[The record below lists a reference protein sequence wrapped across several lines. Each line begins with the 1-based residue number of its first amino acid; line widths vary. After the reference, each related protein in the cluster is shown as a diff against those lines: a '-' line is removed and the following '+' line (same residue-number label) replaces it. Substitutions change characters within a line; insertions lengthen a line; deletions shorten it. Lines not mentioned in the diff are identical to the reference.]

1 MESKKNSSVDSDD
14 SITRTGFVLTG
25 LVVIMATMF
34 CLVEYNNVDIVGATI
49 DSKLSDIQDEEVIEV
64 NPNTPP
70 PPPPPPPPPAPPEEV
85 EILEEEDER
94 EETKVIIVDQES
106 ATNVVLD
113 IPEEEEEP
121 EVEQIFDVVEEQA
134 SFPGGLQAMMEFL
147 GKNTKYPEMA
157 RENGIQGRVYIQFV
171 VYKDGSIKDVKVM
184 KGRHATL
191 DKEAVRV
198 VKSMPKWV
206 PGKQRGKSVN
216 SRFTLPVKFKIQ

>member
-34 CLVEYNNVDIVGATI
+34 CLVEYNNVDIAGATI

-94 EETKVIIVDQES
+94 
-106 ATNVVLD
+106 
-113 IPEEEEEP
+113 

>member
-1 MESKKNSSVDSDD
+1 MWREITDPTRFASRAVRKMCGHSLKSSIVHTLGGES
-14 SITRTGFVLTG
+14 
-25 LVVIMATMF
+25 
-34 CLVEYNNVDIVGATI
+34 
-49 DSKLSDIQDEEVIEV
+49 
-64 NPNTPP
+64 
-70 PPPPPPPPPAPPEEV
+70 
-85 EILEEEDER
+85 EEEDER
-94 EETKVIIVDQES
+94 EETQVIIVDQES